1 MKKAV
6 ILGLCLAGICCS
18 FTGCGN
24 DDDTTNN
31 ARNDNGVVDRAL
43 NNAET
48 VVSDAVRG
56 AETLADDIV
65 RGVETAIR

>member
-24 DDDTTNN
+24 DDTTNN
-31 ARNDNGVVDRAL
+31 AKMIM
-43 NNAET
+43 E
-48 VVSDAVRG
+48 
-56 AETLADDIV
+56 
-65 RGVETAIR
+65 